1 MIIIDKT
8 LVSNDV
14 IERKFTCEILS
25 CKGGCCVKGDIGA
38 PLELEE
44 AEKLKNN
51 YKKLKKYI
59 SEDGFDLLK
68 NDESFVKDENGVL
81 HTPLINDK
89 ECAYIKRGKNDIVT
103 CGIENAYNAGE
114 IDFNK
119 PISCHLYP
127 LRITEL
133 KNYTAV
139 NYHDWDICNS
149 GCVKGEN
156 DNVYVFEFLKS
167 ALIRKFGN
175 DWYEKLLTAKKTN
188 S

>member
-1 MIIIDKT
+1 MYPEHIVKPMKEELI
-8 LVSNDV
+8 SNGFS
-14 IERKFTCEILS
+14 E
-25 CKGGCCVKGDIGA
+25 
-38 PLELEE
+38 
-44 AEKLKNN
+44 LKNN
-51 YKKLKKYI
+51 DNIK
-59 SEDGFDLLK
+59 DL
-68 NDESFVKDENGVL
+68 
-81 HTPLINDK
+81 
-89 ECAYIKRGKNDIVT
+89 IKS
-103 CGIENAYNAGE
+103 GIENAYNAGE
-114 IDFNK
+114 INFNK

-133 KNYTAV
+133 KNYTAI

-149 GCVKGEN
+149 ACVKGEN

>member
-44 AEKLKNN
+44 VEKLKKN
-51 YKKLKKYI
+51 YKKLKKFI
-59 SEDGFDLLK
+59 SKLGFDSLSK
-68 NDESFVKDENGVL
+68 NQSFVSDENGVF
-81 HTPLINDK
+81 HTPLINNK
-89 ECAYIKRGKNDIVT
+89 ECVYIKRDQNNIVT
-103 CGIENAYNAGE
+103 CGIENAFNAGE

-119 PISCHLYP
+119 PISCQLYP
-127 LRITEL
+127 LRVTEL

-139 NYHDWDICNS
+139 NYHDWEICNA

-167 ALIRKFGN
+167 ALIKKFGT
-175 DWYEKLLTAKKTN
+175 DWYEKLLAAKKTN
-188 S
+188 T

>member
-8 LVSNDV
+8 LISNDV

-38 PLELEE
+38 PLEFEE
-44 AEKLKNN
+44 AEKLKKN

-68 NDESFVKDENGVL
+68 NDQNFVSDENGVL

-89 ECAYIKRGKNDIVT
+89 ECAYIKRDKNDIVT

-127 LRITEL
+127 VRITEL

-149 GCVKGEN
+149 ACVKGEN
-156 DNVYVFEFLKS
+156 DNIYVFEFLKS
-167 ALIRKFGN
+167 ALIRKFGS

>member
-1 MIIIDKT
+1 MISIGDTIISDDL
-8 LVSNDV
+8 LVEEFVCNIS
-14 IERKFTCEILS
+14 K
-25 CKGGCCVKGDIGA
+25 CKGECCVSGEAGA
-38 PLELEE
+38 PLE
-44 AEKLKNN
+44 KNEIK
-51 YKKLKKYI
+51 YLKKNFKKIKPFLSKKGIKAIEKQGVFVKAY
-59 SEDGFDLLK
+59 
-68 NDESFVKDENGVL
+68 NDELE
-81 HTPLINDK
+81 TPLINGK
-89 ECAYIKRGKNDIVT
+89 ECAFTVFSKDGIAS
-103 CGIENAYNAGE
+103 CGIEKAYNKGV
-114 IDFNK
+114 INFQK

-139 NYHDWDICNS
+139 NYHDWEICNS